1 MSPPGFVA
9 VDYSTPKYHS
19 YFICVLIQ
27 NLSFYANV
35 DERDKLG
42 QRQAIDDIFL
52 NHPSQIVIHSN
63 TQQSEYGQ
71 T

>member
-9 VDYSTPKYHS
+9 VDYSTPKYHLNS
-19 YFICVLIQ
+19 ICVLIQ
-27 NLSFYANV
+27 NLSFYANI

-42 QRQAIDDIFL
+42 QRQAIHDIFF
-52 NHPSQIVIHSN
+52 NHPSQIAIHSN
-63 TQQSEYGQ
+63 TPQSEYGQ